1 MNEPITPGVSPAGA
15 SAGELLR
22 EARQAQGLE
31 IDALASMIKVAPA
44 KLEAL
49 EQGRYEQLPDA
60 NFTRALAMTVCR
72 SLKIDPAPV
81 LAALPAAQAIPL
93 APQKPALNQPF
104 KESRGAN
111 LSFDS
116 GDNFDLKT
124 LLKPQWLAPILL
136 LLASVGVYVMPDSVQ
151 WPHWPGQGAEPVASA
166 PSAPAAAV
174 PAASSVALD
183 ASAPELSASEANPSP
198 ADLAS
203 VASAIAESPGPEA
216 ASAPPVPASV
226 VVTAPVA
233 AATAAKPAASTASAA
248 NGAAGSGPLVLK
260 ARAPAWVEVR
270 DGKGGI
276 LLSRHLQAGE
286 TVDLSG
292 ATPFKL
298 HLGNSAGLD
307 VIYRGQPVE
316 LVSYTRNNVA
326 RLELK

>member
-1 MNEPITPGVSPAGA
+1 MNEPITPGVSSSGARAGD
-15 SAGELLR
+15 LLR

-31 IDALASMIKVAPA
+31 IDALASMIKVTPA

-49 EQGRYEQLPDA
+49 ERGHYEQLPDA

-93 APQKPALNQPF
+93 APHKPALNQPF

-116 GDNFDLKT
+116 GDSFDLKT

-151 WPHWPGQGAEPVASA
+151 WPHWGGQGAAPVVMA
-166 PSAPAAAV
+166 PSAPAVTVPVA
-174 PAASSVALD
+174 PAASD
-183 ASAPELSASEANPSP
+183 ASVPELAASDANPSP

-203 VASAIAESPGPEA
+203 VASAIAEAAGSQA
-216 ASAPPVPASV
+216 ASAPVSASPAASGS
-226 VVTAPVA
+226 
-233 AATAAKPAASTASAA
+233 AAKPASSVSSASSAVNVA
-248 NGAAGSGPLVLK
+248 TGGSGSLVLK
-260 ARAPAWVEVR
+260 SREPAWVEVR

-292 ATPFKL
+292 ASPLKL
-298 HLGNSAGLD
+298 HLGNSAGLE
-307 VIYRGQPVE
+307 VIYRGQTIE
-316 LVSYTRNNVA
+316 LASYTRNNVA

>member
-1 MNEPITPGVSPAGA
+1 MNEPITPGVSSSGAGA
-15 SAGELLR
+15 GDLLR

-81 LAALPAAQAIPL
+81 LATLPAAQAIPL

-116 GDNFDLKT
+116 GDSFDLKT

-136 LLASVGVYVMPDSVQ
+136 LLASAGVYFMPDSVQ

-166 PSAPAAAV
+166 PSAPALTAS
-174 PAASSVALD
+174 AASSAASSAALD

-203 VASAIAESPGPEA
+203 VASAIAEGAGPEA
-216 ASAPPVPASV
+216 ASAPASG
-226 VVTAPVA
+226 A
-233 AATAAKPAASTASAA
+233 ASSAMAKPVSSAASAA
-248 NGAAGSGPLVLK
+248 HAATGSGALVLK

-270 DGKGGI
+270 DAKGGI

-292 ATPFKL
+292 ASPLKL

-316 LVSYTRNNVA
+316 LTSYTRNNVA